1 MNQCCYW
8 FIFVLISAIYIQVNN
23 GADFDKNQLK
33 GLDKEELNVLEDAIK
48 KNEAKKLS
56 ALTSSL
62 SCENVDCTGCVGF
75 EFSNVPHEV
84 CLNTGLNIEQLGV
97 HVALIFDKKEIFRY
111 NMNFNE
117 ICYGLPK
124 PLNRTDICLEAYRIS
139 VLNLPNEATIC
150 LRAKLTLILPLLSI
164 DFNCLKYNKGRGL
177 YYDTTESAEKKA
189 LIDINL
195 RGGHPKVT
203 FNNPLPMELIK
214 SIMYSIAE
222 QRRALDEMQLEIANQ
237 VDESIKEGNWWTALW
252 KSFGFLAVDY
262 GVF

>member
-8 FIFVLISAIYIQVNN
+8 FIFVLISAVYIQVNN

-97 HVALIFDKKEIFRY
+97 HVALIFDKKEIFKKDI
-111 NMNFNE
+111 NFNE

-139 VLNLPNEATIC
+139 VLNLPNDAAIC
-150 LRAKLTLILPLLSI
+150 LRAELKLIFSLLSI
-164 DFNCLKYNKGRGL
+164 DFNCIKYNKGRGL
-177 YYDTTESAEKKA
+177 YYDTTEESESKA

-195 RGGHPKVT
+195 RGGNPKIT
-203 FNNPLPMELIK
+203 FNNPIPMELIQP
-214 SIMYSIAE
+214 IMDSIAE
-222 QRRALDEMQLEIANQ
+222 QRKALDQVQADILQQ
-237 VDESIKEGNWWTALW
+237 VDESPNWWTALW
-252 KSFGFLAVDY
+252 TSLGLAALDY
-262 GVF
+262 GAY